1 MRQHTYLAGIKFK
14 LETLR
19 IACFKVLIYFLLSL
33 LLLLAFVLSQPDMIS

>member
-33 LLLLAFVLSQPDMIS
+33 LLLAFVLSQPDMIS